1 MDNIKKV
8 KGFIQIGLI
17 IMIVILS
24 GCTTRVEDRE
34 IQLSPKTSAFKDD
47 FTREFMV
54 STEEVQEGYYEF
66 KSKTEGYTML
76 FPVNA
81 KVGTLG
87 FGLNQDVFETYS
99 FGEQVKEK
107 NLAYYYRITYQNS
120 LIAKD
125 IEFNLESLSEY
136 AGYVGDYN
144 TFEHED
150 KTYYYAT
157 DVYKIAEGT
166 SYNYFAYIKSNK
178 SDKALEYFA
187 SSTCLSESQ
196 KCNAGSKEIEERFL
210 MLMKSVDF

>member
-1 MDNIKKV
+1 MTLLL
-8 KGFIQIGLI
+8 G
-17 IMIVILS
+17 
-24 GCTTRVEDRE
+24 GCTTNVEDGE
-34 IQLSPKTSAFKDD
+34 KTKETTYLRPETAAFKDG
-47 FTREFMV
+47 FTKEFMD
-54 STEEVQEGYYEF
+54 STEEVKDGYYRF

-81 KVGTLG
+81 KVDPVG
-87 FGLNQDVFETYS
+87 FERNEDVFETYS

-107 NLAYYYRITYQNS
+107 NLAYYNRITYQNS

-125 IEFNLESLSEY
+125 IGFNLESLSEY

-144 TFEHED
+144 TFEYKD

-157 DVYKIAEGT
+157 DIYRIEEGT
-166 SYNYFAYIKSNK
+166 NYKYFAYIKSNK
-178 SDKALEYFA
+178 SDMSLEYFA

-210 MLMKSVDF
+210 MLMKSVDFLE